1 MGLFGRS
8 KQSVG
13 LDIGSGFVKVVVVD
27 HSGDQPEVSRVA
39 MRPLVADAIVEGEVM
54 DPGLVADTVR
64 GLFQEMGLK
73 SKEVITAVG
82 GHDVII
88 KKIEMDR
95 MKESDAREVI
105 RWEAEQ
111 HVPFDIKS
119 VELDFQILNPL
130 DEGLQMEVLLVAAKR
145 ELVDNKVSLL
155 LDAGLSPVAID
166 VDAFALHNAFEHNY
180 PEAMEGIVALVNIGH
195 ETTNVNVLEDG
206 NPILTRDIPFGSRR
220 VREDLQREK
229 GLTAEQ
235 AEDVV
240 QGREELDGLST
251 LVDSSADEVAVGIE
265 RASAFLMTRQD
276 GGGLG
281 RIYLSGGG
289 ARIPGMTDALSRRMN
304 LDTDL
309 VNPFEQV
316 PVQPAASETILMEE
330 AAPPWSD
337 RALGG
342 GPLGERSP
350 DGGADAGARP
360 VLRAHQGD
368 QLRHVCRDHVD
379 PHELFEQYGV
389 RGRRGEHRLL
399 PFELHSDSGH
409 TLQLAR
415 ARRRQRSSHGLAGR
429 AYARGDSRIA

>member
-64 GLFQEMGLK
+64 GLFQEIGLK

-166 VDAFALHNAFEHNY
+166 VDAFALHNAFGYNY
-180 PEAMEGIVALVNIGH
+180 PEAMEGIVALVNVGH

-240 QGREELDGLST
+240 QGREDVEDLAT
-251 LVDSSADEVAVGIE
+251 LVESSADEVAVGIE

-304 LDTDL
+304 LETDL

-316 PVQPAASETILMEE
+316 PVQPAASETINLEE
-330 AAPPWSD
+330 AAPM
-337 RALGG
+337 LLL
-342 GPLGERSP
+342 PLGL
-350 DGGADAGARP
+350 ALRP
-360 VLRAHQGD
+360 L
-368 QLRHVCRDHVD
+368 
-379 PHELFEQYGV
+379 
-389 RGRRGEHRLL
+389 
-399 PFELHSDSGH
+399 
-409 TLQLAR
+409 
-415 ARRRQRSSHGLAGR
+415 
-429 AYARGDSRIA
+429 